1 MSNNREIIWHTIRRL
16 GRFTIHDVPA
26 TVPTKTVQSY
36 VEGLLRTGYVVQ
48 LADGKVPGRWQL
60 AQYQLARD
68 VGMEPPAVT
77 RYGQTP
83 THGLQQEQMWRTMP
97 ILGIFTARELALT
110 ASTERIPVSVHSA
123 RNYICRLRKAGYVL
137 VITPALGTAPAR
149 YRMPAL
155 RHTGPRPPRIGRG
168 GTIHDP
174 NRRGD
179 ERPMATGP
187 DEKDQQ

>member
-1 MSNNREIIWHTIRRL
+1 MTNREIIWQSIRRL
-16 GRFTIHDVPA
+16 GCFTLHDVPA
-26 TVPTKTVQSY
+26 TVSTKTVQSY

-48 LADGKVPGRWQL
+48 LMDGKVPGRWQL
-60 AQYQLARD
+60 AQYQLIHD
-68 VGMEPPAVT
+68 VGIEPPHVT

-97 ILGIFTARELALT
+97 ILGAFTARELALA

-123 RNYICRLRKAGYVL
+123 RHYICHLRKAGYVL
-137 VITPALGTAPAR
+137 RISPSLGTAPAR

-168 GTIHDP
+168 GTMHDP
-174 NRRGD
+174 NLRGN
-179 ERPMATGP
+179 ERPEPPGP
-187 DEKDQQ
+187 RTRDKP